1 MAGPADKCAMPA
13 NIKVVNLPDGT
24 PLDVEGN
31 TLQLLVDCD
40 ARLQRYIALVEQAQR
55 SIDVISYVFEDDATG
70 RQVRDAFVAAAR
82 RGVTLRLVVDSF
94 GSGDTDHAFFDDLRE
109 AGAAIEYFSRRW
121 RSSYLIRNHQ
131 KMLIIDG
138 DTLLFGGFNISDCY
152 FDGRGVSGWTDLGL
166 MLKGPAAAGMVDWFE
181 RLFVFTQKN
190 DGQWLK
196 LRRLITGWQ
205 RANPPS
211 GAFNWLVGGPTQ
223 RLSPWARAIRA
234 DLATAQR
241 IDMAMAYFSP
251 GQGMLRRL
259 GRMARR
265 GTARLIT
272 AARSDNAATIGAA
285 RLLYGYLLRRGVE
298 VLEYQPQRLHMKL
311 VVADDAVYVGSANF
325 DMRSLFLNLEVMLR
339 IDDPALAAQAR
350 AILDKMADTSE
361 VISPEWVKQRGTLL
375 TRMRWVMSWFVVS
388 MLDYGVVRRLNFG
401 LETDPDP
408 VN

>member
-1 MAGPADKCAMPA
+1 
-13 NIKVVNLPDGT
+13 
-24 PLDVEGN
+24 
-31 TLQLLVDCD
+31 
-40 ARLQRYIALVEQAQR
+40 
-55 SIDVISYVFEDDATG
+55 
-70 RQVRDAFVAAAR
+70 
-82 RGVTLRLVVDSF
+82 
-94 GSGDTDHAFFDDLRE
+94 
-109 AGAAIEYFSRRW
+109 
-121 RSSYLIRNHQ
+121 
-131 KMLIIDG
+131 
-138 DTLLFGGFNISDCY
+138 
-152 FDGRGVSGWTDLGL
+152 
-166 MLKGPAAAGMVDWFE
+166 
-181 RLFVFTQKN
+181 
-190 DGQWLK
+190 
-196 LRRLITGWQ
+196 LITGWQ